1 MEDSGSLTYIIVRWS
16 YMILNMVLQDRAF
29 NLTRPDVRFGSHN
42 LQDCKLIL
50 QDWIHNLQDFK
61 LVLYMSKIL
70 KCRTWKGQSYIRFQ
84 DCNGLLQG
92 RIHDGVMCVLLHQ
105 GSMWLYMQ
113 LLGCLLGLCFPSLHT
128 VIKNLLRNSL
138 GTISSSFSKAY
149 VHTAG
154 VEIHNL

>member
-1 MEDSGSLTYIIVRWS
+1 M
-16 YMILNMVLQDRAF
+16 F

-70 KCRTWKGQSYIRFQ
+70 KCRTWKGQSYMRFQ

-105 GSMWLYMQ
+105 GGMWLYMQ
-113 LLGCLLGLCFPSLHT
+113 LLGCLLGLCFLSLHT

-138 GTISSSFSKAY
+138 GTIFSSFSKAY
-149 VHTAG
+149 VQLVLKFITSRPNWDYQLLSQYA
-154 VEIHNL
+154 VRNTNNHNITQLQ